1 MVTASGILLGIAF
14 LSYVATNLLSNPA
27 AGADE
32 RARMIW
38 LVVMSLLVST
48 VGIVNSML
56 MSVTERF
63 REIGTMKC
71 LGAPDN
77 FVVTLFFVE
86 AVMVGLVASFAG
98 WLVGCL
104 GAFIQNGVSVGFH
117 RTAQS
122 IGLAHAC
129 ELMGGCVIVGAVITL
144 IATIAPAGR
153 AAVMPAAAA
162 LRTEV

>member
-1 MVTASGILLGIAF
+1 M
-14 LSYVATNLLSNPA
+14 
-27 AGADE
+27 
-32 RARMIW
+32 
-38 LVVMSLLVST
+38 
-48 VGIVNSML
+48 
-56 MSVTERF
+56 
-63 REIGTMKC
+63 
-71 LGAPDN
+71 
-77 FVVTLFFVE
+77 VTLFFVE

-98 WLVGCL
+98 WLVGFL